1 MLTKV
6 RLEIARC
13 PEFPEGSA
21 KHGYLLTLPLD
32 ESGALETGHGQHVA
46 SRCHFERFWNGEQ
59 LEVGHIERHG
69 HGWTLAFDGVEDDAA
84 AREPIFKA
92 EGHRFL
98 PGDYLSIKERDGQ
111 LRTFRV
117 AATWASPS

>member
-21 KHGYLLTLPLD
+21 NHGYLLTLPLD
-32 ESGALETGHGQHVA
+32 ENGALDAGQGQHVA
-46 SRCHFERFWNGEQ
+46 SRTHFERFWDGEP
-59 LEVGHIERHG
+59 LEVGHVERHG
-69 HGWTLAFDGVEDDAA
+69 HGWTLVFDGDDQDAA
-84 AREPIFKA
+84 AREPIFRA

-98 PGDYLSIKERDGQ
+98 PGDYLSIKERDGR
-111 LRTFRV
+111 LRTFKV
-117 AATWASPS
+117 AAAWASPG